1 MRFRC
6 THATEHDVSWKLF
19 ALLVQSCGLTIAIS
33 AVSIVFG
40 LLIGILISG
49 AMLSRNALVSWC
61 GRTFVSFFRG
71 SPLLV
76 QLLLIYNLLPVLG
89 LNVPSLVAAIVGLS
103 LCDAA
108 YQAENMRGGLTSI
121 PKGLLEAADM
131 LGLSPRQQ
139 FWHIKVPIA
148 LRLTLPALTS
158 EAIMIVKASSLVSV
172 VGVVELTRMAQDL
185 AASTFKP
192 IEMFAV
198 AGLLY
203 FVTNWVLSQLGRRFE
218 RSFSWGIR

>member
-1 MRFRC
+1 M
-6 THATEHDVSWKLF
+6 
-19 ALLVQSCGLTIAIS
+19 
-33 AVSIVFG
+33 
-40 LLIGILISG
+40 
-49 AMLSRNALVSWC
+49 
-61 GRTFVSFFRG
+61 
-71 SPLLV
+71 

-108 YQAENMRGGLTSI
+108 YQAENMRGGLNSI

-139 FWHIKVPIA
+139 FWRIKVPIA

-192 IEMFAV
+192 LELFAV

>member
-1 MRFRC
+1 
-6 THATEHDVSWKLF
+6 VSWKLF

-40 LLIGILISG
+40 LLIGVLVSG
-49 AMLSRNALVSWC
+49 AMLSRSALVSWC
-61 GRTFVSFFRG
+61 GCTFVSFFRG

-139 FWHIKVPIA
+139 FWRIKVPIA

-192 IEMFAV
+192 LELFAV

>member
-1 MRFRC
+1 M
-6 THATEHDVSWKLF
+6 SWKLF

-49 AMLSRNALVSWC
+49 AMLSRNAFVSWC

-139 FWHIKVPIA
+139 FWRIKVPIA

>member
-1 MRFRC
+1 MRVRC
-6 THATEHDVSWKLF
+6 THATEHAVSWKLF

-33 AVSIVFG
+33 AVSIVLG
-40 LLIGILISG
+40 LLIGVLVSG
-49 AMLSRNALVSWC
+49 AMLSRNGLVSWC

-89 LNVPSLVAAIVGLS
+89 LNVPSLVAAVVGLS

-139 FWHIKVPIA
+139 FWRIKVPIA

-192 IEMFAV
+192 IEMFAA

>member
-1 MRFRC
+1 M
-6 THATEHDVSWKLF
+6 TWNLF
-19 ALLVQSCGLTIAIS
+19 GLLVKACGMTIAIS
-33 AVSIVFG
+33 AVAIVLG
-40 LLIGILISG
+40 LLVGIVVAG
-49 AMLSRNALVSWC
+49 AMLSRNAVISHS

-89 LNVPSLVAAIVGLS
+89 LNVPSLVAAVVGLA

-139 FWHIKVPIA
+139 FWRIKVPIA
-148 LRLTLPALTS
+148 LRLTLPALVS

-172 VGVVELTRMAQDL
+172 VGVIELTRMAQDL
-185 AASTFKP
+185 SASTFKP
-192 IEMFAV
+192 LELFAG
-198 AGLLY
+198 AGFLY
-203 FVTNWVLSQLGRRFE
+203 LVTNWTLSRLGRRLE
-218 RSFSWGIR
+218 NSFRWGIR

>member
-1 MRFRC
+1 M
-6 THATEHDVSWKLF
+6 SWKLF

-40 LLIGILISG
+40 LLIGILVSG

-61 GRTFVSFFRG
+61 GRTIVSFFRG

-108 YQAENMRGGLTSI
+108 YQAENMRGGLASI

-139 FWHIKVPIA
+139 FWRIKVPIA

-192 IEMFAV
+192 LELFAV

>member
-1 MRFRC
+1 M
-6 THATEHDVSWKLF
+6 SWQLF
-19 ALLVQSCGLTIAIS
+19 ALLVQACGLTIAIS
-33 AVSIVFG
+33 AVSIVIG
-40 LLIGILISG
+40 LLVGIGVSG
-49 AMLSRNALVSWC
+49 AMLSRNRAVSWC

-76 QLLLIYNLLPVLG
+76 QLLLIYNLLPALG
-89 LNVPSLVAAIVGLS
+89 LNVPSLVAAVVGLS

-108 YQAENMRGGLTSI
+108 YQAENMRGGLTSV
-121 PKGLLEAADM
+121 PRGLLEAADM
-131 LGLSPRQQ
+131 VGLSPMQQ
-139 FWHIKVPIA
+139 FWRIKVPIA

-185 AASTFKP
+185 SASTFRP
-192 IEMFAV
+192 LELFAV

-203 FVTNWVLSQLGRRFE
+203 FVTNWTLSRLGRRLE
-218 RSFSWGIR
+218 RSFTWGIR

>member
-1 MRFRC
+1 M
-6 THATEHDVSWKLF
+6 SWKLF

-33 AVSIVFG
+33 AVSIILG
-40 LLIGILISG
+40 LLIGILVSG
-49 AMLSRNALVSWC
+49 AMLSRNAFLSWC

-121 PKGLLEAADM
+121 PKGFLEAADM

-139 FWHIKVPIA
+139 FWRIKVPIA

-158 EAIMIVKASSLVSV
+158 ESIMIVKASSLVSV

-192 IEMFAV
+192 LELFAV

>member
-1 MRFRC
+1 M
-6 THATEHDVSWKLF
+6 SWKLF

-33 AVSIVFG
+33 AVSIILG
-40 LLIGILISG
+40 LLIGILVSG
-49 AMLSRNALVSWC
+49 AMLSRNAFLSWC

-121 PKGLLEAADM
+121 PKGFLEAADM

-139 FWHIKVPIA
+139 FWRIKVPIA

-192 IEMFAV
+192 LELFAV

>member
-1 MRFRC
+1 M
-6 THATEHDVSWKLF
+6 SWKLF

-40 LLIGILISG
+40 LLIGILVSG
-49 AMLSRNALVSWC
+49 AMLSRNTLVSWC

-108 YQAENMRGGLTSI
+108 YQAENMRGGLNSI

-139 FWHIKVPIA
+139 FWRIKVPIA

-192 IEMFAV
+192 LELFAV

>member
-1 MRFRC
+1 M
-6 THATEHDVSWKLF
+6 SWDLF
-19 ALLVQSCGLTIAIS
+19 ALLVKSCGLTIAIS
-33 AVSIVFG
+33 AVSIVLG
-40 LLIGILISG
+40 LLIGILVSG
-49 AMLSRNALVSWC
+49 AMLSRNAYLSWS

-76 QLLLIYNLLPVLG
+76 QLLLIYNLFPLLG

-108 YQAENMRGGLTSI
+108 YQAENMRGGLKSV

-131 LGLSPRQQ
+131 VGLNPRQQ
-139 FWHIKVPIA
+139 FWRIKVPIA

-185 AASTFKP
+185 AASTFRP
-192 IEMFAV
+192 LELFAA
-198 AGLLY
+198 AGFLY